1 MEVLHG
7 FASEAHQAKW
17 LTPLL
22 AGEIRS
28 CFAMT
33 EPAVASSDATNMAA
47 TVETD
52 KATGAARGLSP
63 PPQTHRLAAAA
74 PSSSRR
80 HSARRSTPHCARPPP
95 PPRPP
100 HPVPA
105 SPAGELVLNGTK
117 WWTSGAGHPD
127 CKIAIFMGRVLG
139 REDAPRHAQHSMVL
153 VPMETPGVK
162 VVRPLRVLGY
172 EDAPHGHCEV
182 EFDNVRVP
190 ADHTLLGEGRGFEIA
205 QARPGHTLAPHGSC
219 RPLLAPHGN

>member
-74 PSSSRR
+74 PSSDDVMEVYYLTTDPFELNNLGNTT
-80 HSARRSTPHCARPPP
+80 AGTTQKAAFLAVLADAKVLCA
-95 PPRPP
+95 
-100 HPVPA
+100 
-105 SPAGELVLNGTK
+105 
-117 WWTSGAGHPD
+117 
-127 CKIAIFMGRVLG
+127 CY
-139 REDAPRHAQHSMVL
+139 Q
-153 VPMETPGVK
+153 
-162 VVRPLRVLGY
+162 
-172 EDAPHGHCEV
+172 C
-182 EFDNVRVP
+182 
-190 ADHTLLGEGRGFEIA
+190 
-205 QARPGHTLAPHGSC
+205 
-219 RPLLAPHGN
+219 